1 MLTGV
6 QGDISS
12 KRMITVCAFLL
23 VSLAFLVNIF
33 MAIPLQEFVF
43 NGMLYLT
50 GAGLGF
56 SAFEKFSPASK
67 KDLNHH
73 EFEPSSVQEE
83 TNL

>member
-1 MLTGV
+1 MKNFLCSMVTGV

-12 KRMITVCAFLL
+12 KRMVTLCSFLL
-23 VSLAFLVNIF
+23 VALAFLVNIF

-56 SAFEKFSPASK
+56 SAFEKFSPASRN
-67 KDLNHH
+67 DLNHH
-73 EFEPSSVQEE
+73 DIEPE
-83 TNL
+83 